1 MDRIMGRLLLL
12 VPATSYRVGDFL
24 DAAHKLG
31 AEVVVGSDRTTALS
45 SLSPERFL
53 LLDFGDPERGVERIV
68 AFARR
73 RPLDAIIAAD
83 DETTLFAATAARALG
98 LSHNPPEAVGATRDK
113 YEFRRR
119 LVQAGLPAPAFVRL
133 PLDEDP
139 ERAAADAV
147 YPCVLK
153 PLALAA
159 SRGVIRA
166 DDPQAFVAA
175 FQRIAR
181 ILRRPDAALGRA
193 AADHLLVESYIPGK
207 EVALDALLVDGRL
220 EVLALF
226 DKPDALEGPFFEET
240 LYITPSRLPERTQ
253 ARIVEAAAAVAAAV
267 GLVRGPLHTELRVND
282 QGTWAIEIAPRTLGG
297 QCSRV
302 LRFDAGMRLEEL
314 ILRQA
319 LGLPVASL
327 ALEAGAAGVMMIP
340 IPAAGVL
347 REVKGRAA
355 AGAVPGIEEVI
366 ISIPCGREIEPL
378 PEGGRYLGFLFARGE
393 EPGAVEA
400 SLREAHRR
408 LDFTIDPLTHC

>member
-1 MDRIMGRLLLL
+1 MGRLLLL
-12 VPATSYRVGDFL
+12 VPAASYRIGDFL

-31 AEVVVGSDRTTALS
+31 AEVVVGSDRATALS

-53 LLDFGDPERGVERIV
+53 LLDFADPEGGVERIV

-73 RPLDAIIAAD
+73 YPLDAIVAAD
-83 DETTLFAATAARALG
+83 DETTLLAAMAARALD
-98 LSHNPPEAVGATRDK
+98 LPHNPPEAVGATRDK

-119 LVQAGLPAPAFVRL
+119 MARAGLPTPAFARL
-133 PLDEDP
+133 ALDGDP
-139 ERAAADAV
+139 ERAAAAAT

-175 FQRIAR
+175 FRRIAR
-181 ILRRPDAALGRA
+181 ILRRPDAALSGP

-207 EVALDALLVDGRL
+207 EVALDALLMNGRL

-240 LYITPSRLPERTQ
+240 LYITPSRLPERMQ
-253 ARIVEAAAAVAAAV
+253 AEIAAAAAAAAAAV
-267 GLVRGPLHTELRVND
+267 GLVHGPLHAELRVNE
-282 QGTWAIEIAPRTLGG
+282 QGVWAIEIAPRTLGG
-297 QCSRV
+297 RCSRV
-302 LRFDAGMRLEEL
+302 LRFDAGMCLEEL
-314 ILRQA
+314 VLRQA
-319 LGLPVASL
+319 LGLPMASF
-327 ALEAGAAGVMMIP
+327 ARETGAAGVMMIP

-355 AGAVPGIEEVI
+355 ARAVPGIEEVTI
-366 ISIPCGREIEPL
+366 AIPCGRKIEPL
-378 PEGGRYLGFLFARGE
+378 PEGGRYLGFLFARSAAPE
-393 EPGAVEA
+393 AVEA

-408 LDFTIDPLTHC
+408 LDFTIEPLTHC